1 MLTRAAIIAA
11 LLLTAG
17 VYGTRVAG
25 SERPVSREPLGTLSR
40 DLGVWKAAS
49 DTRLDEDVLTV
60 LGVDDYL
67 NRVYVRPDAP
77 PVSLYVGYYTSQRQ
91 GDTIHSPQNCLPG
104 AGWQAVDSGRA
115 SFDAAGSA
123 VTVNRYVI
131 EKGID
136 RQVVLYWYQGR
147 GRVVANEYAN
157 KLWLMVDA
165 ARLHRTN
172 GALVRVIAPVTAATG
187 GMAAADSV
195 TTDFARELY
204 PHLSNYL
211 P

>member
-1 MLTRAAIIAA
+1 MLIRAAVVSA
-11 LLLTAG
+11 LVLTAG
-17 VYGTRVAG
+17 IYGTRVAG
-25 SERPVSREPLGTLSR
+25 SERPVSRDSLGSLTRQLGSWQSMADTPL
-40 DLGVWKAAS
+40 D
-49 DTRLDEDVLTV
+49 DEVLRV
-60 LGVDDYL
+60 LGVDDYV
-67 NRVYVRPDAP
+67 NRVYNRAGAP
-77 PVSLYVGYYTSQRQ
+77 PVNLYIGYYASQRQ

-104 AGWQAVDSGRA
+104 AGWQAVDSGRT
-115 SFDAAGSA
+115 SIDVAGSQIS
-123 VTVNRYVI
+123 VNRYVI

-172 GALVRVIAPVTAATG
+172 GALVRVIAPVTAAAG
-187 GMAAADSV
+187 GMSAANAA
-195 TTDFARELY
+195 TREFTRELY
-204 PHLSNYL
+204 PHLSGYL

>member
-1 MLTRAAIIAA
+1 VLGRAAILA
-11 LLLTAG
+11 LLIATAG

-25 SERPVSREPLGTLSR
+25 SERPVTREPLGSLSR
-40 DLGVWKAAS
+40 NIDGWRAVE
-49 DTRLDEDVLTV
+49 DTPLEDDVLSV
-60 LGVDDYL
+60 LGVDDYV
-67 NRVYVRPDAP
+67 NRIYAHAGAP
-77 PVSLYVGYYTSQRQ
+77 VVSVYVGYYASQRQ

-104 AGWQAVDSGRA
+104 AGWQAVDSGRTTI
-115 SFDAAGSA
+115 DAGGTQ
-123 VTVNRYVI
+123 VPVNRYVI
-131 EKGID
+131 EKGLD

-147 GRVVANEYAN
+147 GRIVANEYAN

-187 GMAAADSV
+187 GIRGADEAAAG
-195 TTDFARELY
+195 FARALF
-204 PHLSNYL
+204 PQLPSYL